1 MLMKLT
7 PDLLTIKTAN
17 NKTANNEARLYDSFE
32 SSQRRM
38 TVLNN
43 GHYLGKEDS
52 LKIKFKMGK
61 ETGIV

>member
-1 MLMKLT
+1 
-7 PDLLTIKTAN
+7 
-17 NKTANNEARLYDSFE
+17 
-32 SSQRRM
+32 M

>member
-1 MLMKLT
+1 MLMKFT

-32 SSQRRM
+32 SSQCRI

-52 LKIKFKMGK
+52 LKIEFKMGK